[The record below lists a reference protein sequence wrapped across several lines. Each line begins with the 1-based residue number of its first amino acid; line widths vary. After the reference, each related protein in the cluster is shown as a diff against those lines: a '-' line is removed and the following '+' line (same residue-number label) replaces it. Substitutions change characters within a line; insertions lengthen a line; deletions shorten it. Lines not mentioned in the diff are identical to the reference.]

1 MYAWSNLE
9 LQVHNRVRQQL
20 KLRGGD
26 VSLVKTVLQEY
37 ANNVAEESRDADDL
51 QDLIR
56 LLTQ

>member
-1 MYAWSNLE
+1 MYALSNLV
-9 LQVHNRVRQQL
+9 LQVHSRVRQQL

-37 ANNVAEESRDADDL
+37 ANNVSDGSRDADDL

-56 LLTQ
+56 LLSQ